1 MRTSECVSIAFL
13 TLFLFL
19 SLVRRL
25 PLRNRISVIV
35 LSLIGF
41 ALLCI
46 GLRYPPLRDWIP
58 VLLMLIIYWQGGA
71 FYTATNK
78 KLQQYL
84 EQFETKVSFLQKIPL
99 HDFWEAAYFLCYPL
113 VPAAV
118 LALKLLHQSLQMDF
132 FWMTVLPPTYTCH
145 VIVSFF
151 PTLPPWRSQSMPEF
165 NRISRKLNWL
175 VVQHLSNRINTFPSA
190 HVTAS
195 IAIALAMLHL
205 HLIAG
210 LIFLFLAMSI
220 TLSTIVGRYHYTAD
234 AFWGMVLALIW
245 FIATLI

>member
-1 MRTSECVSIAFL
+1 MRSSEWVSTGVLA
-13 TLFLFL
+13 LFLLL
-19 SLVRRL
+19 SFVRRI
-25 PLRNRISVIV
+25 PFRNRFTIIA

-41 ALLCI
+41 ALI
-46 GLRYPPLRDWIP
+46 RVGIHYYILRDWIP

-84 EQFETKVSFLQKIPL
+84 EQFETKVSFMQKIPL

-118 LALKLLHQSLQMDF
+118 VTLKLLHQSSQMDF

-151 PTLPPWRSQSMPEF
+151 PTLPPWKSQSTPEF
-165 NRISRKLNWL
+165 NRISRRLNWF

-190 HVTAS
+190 HVAAS
-195 IAIALAMLHL
+195 IAIALAMLQL
-205 HLIAG
+205 RLVAG
-210 LIFLFLAMSI
+210 LVFLFLAVSI

-245 FIATLI
+245 LIAMLI